1 MTVNTP
7 ARPPGR
13 VLYFDRLATILNPH
27 ELERVGTAYKLSK
40 YGHARQKRDDGTR
53 YFDHPKEVNWIY
65 VDELGGRSERLMI
78 CNLLHDTIEDQFLL
92 TFNVIRKLFGSS
104 TARDV
109 LAISKQENEPTSVYL
124 RRVIRQGPYTMT
136 SKLCDRLHNNRSLR
150 GVDSEKTERTRRS
163 TREYHLPM
171 LIPALKR
178 HGGIWATHAVKLE
191 ELMEEAMARP
201 Y

>member
-1 MTVNTP
+1 MTATSP

-13 VLYFDRLATILNPH
+13 VLYFDRLAKILDPID
-27 ELERVGTAYKLSK
+27 LERVQTAYQLSK
-40 YGHARQKRDDGTR
+40 YGHARQKRDDGSR

-65 VDELGGRSERLMI
+65 VDELGGRSARLMI

-92 TFNVIRKLFGSS
+92 TFNVIQRLFGTA

-109 LAISKQENEPTSVYL
+109 HAISKQVDEPTDVYV
-124 RRVIRQGPYTMT
+124 RRVIERGPFTMT

-150 GVDSEKTERTRRS
+150 GVDSEKTERTRKS

-178 HGGIWATHAVKLE
+178 HGGLWVAHATKLE
-191 ELMEEAMARP
+191 ELMEEAMTRP

>member
-1 MTVNTP
+1 MNTTVLT
-7 ARPPGR
+7 RPPGR
-13 VLYFDRLATILNPH
+13 VQYFERIGKFLDPLD
-27 ELERVGTAYKLSK
+27 LERVQTAYQLSK
-40 YGHARQKRDDGTR
+40 YGHARQKRHDGSR

-65 VDELGGRSERLMI
+65 VDELGGRSARLMI

-92 TFNVIRKLFGSS
+92 TFNVIRRLFGPAI
-104 TARDV
+104 ARDV
-109 LAISKQENEPTSVYL
+109 HAISKQESELTLEYL
-124 RRVIRQGPYTMT
+124 RRVIERGPYTTT

-150 GVDSEKTERTRRS
+150 GVDPEKIERTRRS

-178 HGGIWATHAVKLE
+178 HGRPWATHAVKLE
-191 ELMEEAMARP
+191 ELMEEAMTLP